1 LVIALDKNL
10 VWVLQI
16 YFPNFKNVVG
26 EKVFGV
32 AEAGIGRR
40 LQKLG
45 RRDFQNA
52 RGYVV
57 L

>member
-10 VWVLQI
+10 VWVFQI

-26 EKVFGV
+26 EKFLGV

-52 RGYVV
+52 R
-57 L
+57 